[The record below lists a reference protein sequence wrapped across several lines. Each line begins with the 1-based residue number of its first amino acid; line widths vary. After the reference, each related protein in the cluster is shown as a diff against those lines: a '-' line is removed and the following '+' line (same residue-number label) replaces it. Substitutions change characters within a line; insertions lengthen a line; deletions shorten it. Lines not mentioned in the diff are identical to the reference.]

1 MSNYYVIYLRKND
14 EVVANGTA
22 TDCMK
27 QLGFANKNSFYSMV
41 SKNRKGIKKKYII
54 YIDNQEESNENN

>member
-1 MSNYYVIYLRKND
+1 M
-14 EVVANGTA
+14 VANGTA

-41 SKNRKGIKKKYII
+41 SKNRKEIKKKYII
-54 YIDNQEESNENN
+54 YIDNQEESDENN